1 MGGMGVMGVMGGWG
15 EGGMGGW
22 GDGGMVGGGG
32 GVICI
37 KLFSTLS
44 INFNSQYQCCG
55 SILSLVQILFSLF
68 QTHYH

>member
-1 MGGMGVMGVMGGWG
+1 MSAYVRAHARVRVSVCVSVYEGIGGL
-15 EGGMGGW
+15 
-22 GDGGMVGGGG
+22 
-32 GVICI
+32 ICI